1 MKVPAPS
8 CEWIKSQEEH
18 ALTNSSPE
26 VRPELGISADGLQS
40 VAKALATLLADEVLL
55 YLKTRNFH
63 WNVVGPNFIEMH
75 KFFESQY
82 EELDEILDEVAERI
96 RSIGSRAPGSMAEF
110 LRDTR
115 LSESD
120 GKVAHALGII
130 EILLA
135 DHETVIRGIR
145 NDLEIVAKAA
155 DAGTE
160 DFLVGLLEQHEK
172 MAWMLR
178 SHVQ

>member
-1 MKVPAPS
+1 LTKSNP
-8 CEWIKSQEEH
+8 KSQ
-18 ALTNSSPE
+18 
-26 VRPELGISADGLQS
+26 PELGISAAGLQS
-40 VAKALATLLADEVLL
+40 VAKVLNTLLADEVLL

-96 RSIGSRAPGSMAEF
+96 RSIGGRAPGSMAEF
-110 LRDTR
+110 LRETR

-120 GKVAHALGII
+120 GKVAHAQGII

-135 DHETVIRGIR
+135 DHETVIRAIR
-145 NDLEIVAKAA
+145 KDLATVDEAS

-160 DFLVGLLEQHEK
+160 DFLTGLMEQHEK